1 MAVRDTSKKPYLQDE
16 DEKIKIGIDLPIRRD
31 SELDGFFATTS
42 TTIEAVKNN
51 IRNLLQ
57 TNEGERFFQPNLGTE
72 IRDTLFENFSRQT
85 VNIIEDQ
92 VRDTVRAF
100 EPRVGDVGVEVVAIP
115 DNNNFEV
122 KVLFEIRGLEVA
134 PQSFTFILEPSR

>member
-1 MAVRDTSKKPYLQDE
+1 MSITRQSRAFKDISLSFSPHPITK
-16 DEKIKIGIDLPIRRD
+16 DLPVLTNERAIVR
-31 SELDGFFATTS
+31 S
-42 TTIEAVKNN
+42 V
-51 IRNLLQ
+51 RNLVE
-57 TNEGERFFQPNLGTE
+57 TIPTERFFQPNLGTE

-85 VNIIEDQ
+85 VNVIEDQ

-100 EPRVGDVGVEVVAIP
+100 EPRVGDVGVEVVANP
-115 DNNNFEV
+115 DGNSFEV

>member
-1 MAVRDTSKKPYLQDE
+1 MSITRKSRAFKDISLSFSPHPITK
-16 DEKIKIGIDLPIRRD
+16 DLPVLTNERAIVR
-31 SELDGFFATTS
+31 S
-42 TTIEAVKNN
+42 V
-51 IRNLLQ
+51 RNLVE
-57 TNEGERFFQPNLGTE
+57 TIPTERFFQPNLGTE

-100 EPRVGDVGVEVVAIP
+100 EPRVGDVGVEVLANP

>member
-1 MAVRDTSKKPYLQDE
+1 MSITRKSRAFKDISLSFSPHPITK
-16 DEKIKIGIDLPIRRD
+16 DLPVLINERAIVR
-31 SELDGFFATTS
+31 S
-42 TTIEAVKNN
+42 V
-51 IRNLLQ
+51 RNLVE
-57 TNEGERFFQPNLGTE
+57 TIPTERFFQPNLGTE

-100 EPRVGDVGVEVVAIP
+100 EPRVGDVGVEVIANP
-115 DNNNFEV
+115 DRNSFEV

>member
-1 MAVRDTSKKPYLQDE
+1 MSITRKSRSFKDISLSFEPHPVTK
-16 DEKIKIGIDLPIRRD
+16 DLPVLVNERAIVR
-31 SELDGFFATTS
+31 S
-42 TTIEAVKNN
+42 V
-51 IRNLLQ
+51 RNLVE
-57 TNEGERFFQPNLGTE
+57 TIPTERFFQPNLGTE